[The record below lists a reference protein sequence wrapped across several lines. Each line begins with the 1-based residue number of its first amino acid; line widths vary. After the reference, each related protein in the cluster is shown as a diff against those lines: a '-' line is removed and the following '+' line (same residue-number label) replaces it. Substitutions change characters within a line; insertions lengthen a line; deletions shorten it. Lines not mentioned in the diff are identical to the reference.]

1 MQKTEICLV
10 RHGETLWNKE
20 TRLQGSQDIA
30 LSPLGVLQAK
40 TVAEHLRNETW
51 HAIYSSDLTRAYDT
65 AKYIRSAIGLSI
77 PHHVD
82 QRLRERHYGPLEG
95 LTRAEILQRYPD
107 FHAPDDET
115 VIPGV
120 EKHAD
125 LRQRVYQAIH
135 EVATLHRGKRIIIVS
150 HGGSIHAFLYKITGR
165 LPKQRIGNTAMTRI
179 TWEEGKW
186 YTHSIND
193 TSHLTKLEVPVNHR
207 EL

>member
-10 RHGETLWNKE
+10 RHGETPWNKE

-30 LSPLGVLQAK
+30 LSPLGILQAK
-40 TVAEHLRNETW
+40 TVAERLRNESW

-65 AKYIRSAIGLSI
+65 AKYIRSAVGLSI

-82 QRLRERHYGPLEG
+82 KRLRERHYGTLEG
-95 LTRAEILQRYPD
+95 MTRAEILQLYPD
-107 FHAPDDET
+107 FHLPDDEV

-120 EKHAD
+120 ETHAD

-165 LPKQRIGNTAMTRI
+165 LPERIGNTAITRI
-179 TWEEGKW
+179 TWEDGKW

-193 TSHLTKLEVPVNHR
+193 TSHLENMEIPSTQR
-207 EL
+207 DR